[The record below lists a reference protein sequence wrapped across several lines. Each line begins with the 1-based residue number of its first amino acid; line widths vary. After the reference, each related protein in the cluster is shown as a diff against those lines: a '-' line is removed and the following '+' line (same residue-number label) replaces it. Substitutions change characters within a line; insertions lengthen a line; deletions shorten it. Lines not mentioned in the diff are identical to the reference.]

1 MSLKQTLKL
10 AKQLENQAKKSDAS
24 PNSTANL
31 SALKDVTKP
40 RNHVAFNPLLKKAA
54 SMRKTISKRCERKS
68 AVRPRKFCV
77 KRIGCQK
84 SKWFGLS
91 CLAE

>member
-40 RNHVAFNPLLKKAA
+40 RNHVAFNPLLKK
-54 SMRKTISKRCERKS
+54 SVTQKRR
-68 AVRPRKFCV
+68 RP
-77 KRIGCQK
+77 
-84 SKWFGLS
+84 
-91 CLAE
+91 

>member
-24 PNSTANL
+24 PNSTAKL

-40 RNHVAFNPLLKKAA
+40 RNHVAFNPLLKKGGVHE
-54 SMRKTISKRCERKS
+54 KDNIE
-68 AVRPRKFCV
+68 AVRKK
-77 KRIGCQK
+77 KRRETKKILRQK
-84 SKWFGLS
+84 DWLS
-91 CLAE
+91 EI